1 MMNTLRTSLVFLH
14 GVAAFAPSTK
24 NIMAARRANIGS
36 TCSLFAATS
45 RSYSATPS
53 IASKTLT
60 RPELIEC
67 MNDQVTRELMA
78 SQTYLSA
85 SLWMERNELV
95 GMATYMRDESDE
107 ERSHAMG
114 FIDFCNKRDIPITLQ
129 ALDAPKASWESVEQV
144 WQDLLQ
150 AEEENTQAL
159 LQFAST
165 AQKCEDHAISAFLQ
179 PYHLE
184 QVESE
189 DHLGTILAKV
199 RDEEKTPGL
208 LRQLDGELGAHKSK
222 I

>member
-1 MMNTLRTSLVFLH
+1 MMNTLRTSLLFLH
-14 GVAAFAPSTK
+14 GVAAFAPTK
-24 NIMAARRANIGS
+24 TVAVRRANTGIS
-36 TCSLFAATS
+36 SLFAATS
-45 RSYSATPS
+45 SRSYSATAS
-53 IASKTLT
+53 IASKTPT
-60 RPELIEC
+60 RPELIEY
-67 MNDQVTRELMA
+67 MNDQVTRELTA

-95 GMATYMRDESDE
+95 GMARYMRDESDE

-114 FIDFCNKRDIPITLQ
+114 FLDFCNKRDIPIALQ
-129 ALDAPKASWESVEQV
+129 ALEAPKASWESVEQV

-159 LQFAST
+159 LQFASA
-165 AQKCEDHAISAFLQ
+165 AQKCEDHAITAFLQ

-199 RDEEKTPGL
+199 RDEKKTPGL
-208 LRQLDGELGAHKSK
+208 LRQLDGELGADKSK
-222 I
+222 IE